1 MSFRGEFLGTG
12 IGSLPMSDP
21 GKAMSAVLANLQE
34 IPFWPQLPQRGFREQ
49 MVPQYIQAFPGI
61 VEDAVRERVYVET
74 ARSMD
79 EMENFYEKEMA
90 GDLDYFAI
98 TSEYAAG
105 LDAMINELRRHRP
118 DNLCFTKGHVT
129 GPVTFGFTVKDE
141 KGAAIFY
148 DPNLADVVSRLI
160 AMKALYQIRLFQEF
174 KVPTIIFMDEPYMA
188 AFGTTG
194 MNITREEGAGAIN
207 VVVDKIHEAGGIAG
221 VHCCG
226 NTDWSLLFETRV
238 AILNFDA
245 FHFMERMAL
254 YPEQVQSFLERG
266 GVLAWG
272 IVPTSVSVRKENAE
286 SLADRI
292 LQGVE
297 MLVRLGVDK
306 ERLLAQ
312 ALITPACGMG
322 SLPEED
328 ALRALSLVREL
339 SLLFRQRYPAS

>member
-1 MSFRGEFLGTG
+1 MNFRGNFLGTG

-21 GKAMSAVLANLQE
+21 EKAMDTVLTYLQD

-49 MVPQYIQAFPGI
+49 MIPQYSQAFPGI
-61 VEDAVRERVYVET
+61 VEDAVRERVFVET
-74 ARSMD
+74 ARAMD
-79 EMENFYEKEMA
+79 EMENFYEREMA
-90 GDLDYFAI
+90 GDLDHFAI
-98 TSEYAAG
+98 TPDYAAG
-105 LDAMINELRRHRP
+105 LDAMIRGLRRHRP
-118 DNLCFTKGHVT
+118 DNLSFTKGHVT

-148 DPNLADVVSRLI
+148 DPNLADAVCRLV
-160 AMKALYQIRLFQEF
+160 AMKAMYQIRLFHEF
-174 KVPTIIFMDEPYMA
+174 QVPTIIFMDEPYMA

-194 MNITREEGAGAIN
+194 MNISREDGVRSLN
-207 VVVDKIHEAGGIAG
+207 MVVDKIHEAGGTAG

-238 AILNFDA
+238 SIVNFDA

-254 YPEQVQSFLERG
+254 YPEQIQSFLARG

-272 IVPTSVSVRKENAE
+272 IVPTSTSVRKESAE
-286 SLADRI
+286 SLAGRL

-297 MLVRLGVDK
+297 SLARLGVDR
-306 ERLLAQ
+306 ERLLTQ
-312 ALITPACGMG
+312 GLITPACGMG

-328 ALRALSLVREL
+328 ALRALSLVREV
-339 SLLFRQRYPAS
+339 SLFLRQRHLVS